1 MITRMISEMPDAIAP
16 DGSEV
21 RILASTARG
30 SMAQFTLPAGKISIA
45 VVHRTVEEVWFF
57 TSGLGLLWRK
67 NGEVEEIVAI
77 RSGLS
82 ISIPI
87 GTFFQFRNN
96 GTEPLMAIGTTMP
109 PWPGED
115 EAFEVKGKWPV

>member
-45 VVHRTVEEVWFF
+45 VAHRTVEEVWFF
-57 TSGLGLLWRK
+57 TSGQGQLWRK

-87 GTFFQFRNN
+87 GTYFQFRNN

-109 PWPGED
+109 PWPGKD
-115 EAFEVKGKWPV
+115 EAFEVKGKWPA